1 MSLEGQEVQ
10 VSAQTKKTKK
20 SRKTKKASSK
30 KSVKSS
36 KSSKTTKTTK
46 ATKGSKKRTR
56 KAKSAP
62 EPVQEEAPVVQEE
75 NMESS
80 ASVPEVQESAAAAS
94 TEQVAESSSQ
104 DSATVESEK
113 TAEEQSVEDLISSL
127 SSLNES
133 ISGLYSH
140 IKGITGS
147 KNQNQIYKQYKNTRR
162 LFTKLEDELSTQTI
176 RSVAD
181 AEGEQRARELVGH
194 QLQLNKEESVVPAL
208 TTFMGLDEGTPVSRT
223 EILRAI
229 SGYVR
234 EQKLQ
239 IEGRRRSFVID
250 DKLKTL
256 FPEHQEMQ
264 YTQIMGQISGFY
276 NLS

>member
-30 KSVKSS
+30 KSTKSS
-36 KSSKTTKTTK
+36 KSSKTTK

-113 TAEEQSVEDLISSL
+113 TAEEQSVEVLISSL

-147 KNQNQIYKQYKNTRR
+147 KNLTQIYKQYKNTRR

-181 AEGEQRARELVGH
+181 AERRAKSKRTRRASTSTEQKK
-194 QLQLNKEESVVPAL
+194 NPVVPAL

-264 YTQIMGQISGFY
+264 YTQIMGQISSFY